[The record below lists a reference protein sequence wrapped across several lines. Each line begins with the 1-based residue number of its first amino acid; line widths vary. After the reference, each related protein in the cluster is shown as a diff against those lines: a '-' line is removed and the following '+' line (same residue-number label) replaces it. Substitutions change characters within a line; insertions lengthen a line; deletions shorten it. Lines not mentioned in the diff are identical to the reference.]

1 MSAATILLV
10 DDDEVLSQVLR
21 RVLTRDGYRV
31 VEAGSVAQALELT
44 REDKPQLGLL
54 DLSLP
59 DGDGMELAT
68 KLRAQGVDC
77 PLILVT
83 AYPLRLRDQPEL
95 SGAFT
100 RILTKPLNLQDLR
113 QAIEAALIPVAAAV
127 GAEAQTASAEAPQ
140 VAVDPPRDSDLPQ
153 SLSSGAAS
161 GRSRYVVVAALV
173 ALACVLALMVLP
185 AIGLPGPLDW
195 FNKAATPVASAA
207 EDNQAPASPV
217 KGDPDGVQ
225 LSQEVKERLAIQVAQ
240 VEPPK
245 QGRQLTL
252 SGSLNFDP
260 DLLAQVHP
268 RFSGEVIE
276 IGPYVPRGATHPSD
290 RALSFG
296 DPVSKGQL
304 LAVIWSKDLGEKKND
319 LIEGLAKVW
328 TDQTTLT
335 ALEELASEGAGS
347 GANVRLQKGVVAAD
361 YSAVDRARNALHI
374 WRLTDKEI
382 QEVEDNAKAIYN
394 ERTKALN
401 TKGEKKTP
409 PGGDWK
415 QWARTEVQANFSGTI
430 VERNV
435 EKTGALVDVTATLFK
450 IADLNKLIALT
461 YAYEEDLP
469 DLLRLPRPI
478 PWEVRAATDAPEG
491 VLTTGGVD
499 LIGPIIDPNQHTA
512 LVMGHVDNPGPA
524 HPLRAGQFI
533 TATISL
539 PAPDNVVAVPATAV
553 VETGAESV
561 VFVQPDRTKPIYSMR
576 RVAVTRRYPT
586 EIKVLSKLLGN
597 EGPRY
602 QALHPGEW
610 VVTEGA
616 MLLKATLDDVQAKEE
631 SKKPV
636 EKK

>member
-44 REDKPQLGLL
+44 REDRPQLGLL

-68 KLRAQGVDC
+68 KLRAQSVDC

-95 SGAFT
+95 SSAFT
-100 RILTKPLNLQDLR
+100 RVLTKPLNLQDLR
-113 QAIEAALIPVAAAV
+113 QAIEAALVPAAAV
-127 GAEAQTASAEAPQ
+127 ASEASAMPAELAQ
-140 VAVDPPRDSDLPQ
+140 RAVDPPRESDLPRPI
-153 SLSSGAAS
+153 AAAPPP
-161 GRSRYVVVAALV
+161 GRSRFVVAAALI
-173 ALACVLALMVLP
+173 ALACVLVVMILP
-185 AIGLPGPLDW
+185 ALGMPGPLDW
-195 FNKAATPVASAA
+195 FNKAPAPVATAA
-207 EDNQAPASPV
+207 EDNSSSAQPV
-217 KGDPDGVQ
+217 KGDPNGVE
-225 LSQEVKERLAIQVAQ
+225 LGPEVKDRLAIQVAQ
-240 VEPPK
+240 VGAPK

-260 DLLAQVHP
+260 NLLAQVHP

-276 IGPYVPRGATHPSD
+276 IGPYVPPGASHPSD
-290 RALSFG
+290 RPLSYG
-296 DPVSKGQL
+296 DPVREGQL

-319 LIEGLAKVW
+319 LIEGLAKMW
-328 TDQTTLT
+328 TDQKSLK
-335 ALEELASEGAGS
+335 ALEDLYSEGAGS
-347 GANVRLQKGVVAAD
+347 EANVRLQKGVVAAD
-361 YSAVDRARNALHI
+361 FSAVDRARNALHI

-382 QEVEDNAKAIYN
+382 QEVEDDAKAIYN
-394 ERTKALN
+394 ERTKALE

-409 PGGDWK
+409 PGGDWQK
-415 QWARTEVQANFSGTI
+415 WARTEVRANFSGVI

-450 IADLNKLIALT
+450 IADLNKLVALA

-469 DLLRLPRPI
+469 DLLRLPKPI
-478 PWEVRAATDAPEG
+478 PWQVRAATDAPEG
-491 VLTTGGVD
+491 VLTTGGVN

-512 LVMGHVDNPGPA
+512 LVMGYVDNPGPD

-539 PAPDNVVAVPATAV
+539 PPPDNVVAVPTTAV
-553 VETGAESV
+553 VETGSESV
-561 VFVQPDRTKPIYSMR
+561 VFVQPDPKKPIYSMR
-576 RVAVTRRYPT
+576 RVAVTQRNPT
-586 EIKVLSKLLGN
+586 EINVLSKV
-597 EGPRY
+597 PRKDGTGY
-602 QALHPGEW
+602 APLHPGEL

-616 MLLKATLDDVQAKEE
+616 MLLKATLDDVRAKQ
-631 SKKPV
+631 

>member
-21 RVLTRDGYRV
+21 RVLTREGYRV

-95 SGAFT
+95 SNSFA
-100 RILTKPLNLQDLR
+100 RVLTKPLNLQDLR
-113 QAIEAALIPVAAAV
+113 QAIETALVPGAAATGSEAAAMSAALAQPAA
-127 GAEAQTASAEAPQ
+127 
-140 VAVDPPRDSDLPQ
+140 DPPRDSDLPRPIT
-153 SLSSGAAS
+153 AAPAS
-161 GRSRYVVVAALV
+161 GRSRFVVAAALF
-173 ALACVLALMVLP
+173 ALACVLVVMVLP
-185 AIGLPGPLDW
+185 AIGMPGPLDW
-195 FNKAATPVASAA
+195 FNKPPPPVASAA
-207 EDNQAPASPV
+207 EDNTSSALPV
-217 KGDPDGVQ
+217 KGDPNGVE
-225 LSQEVKERLAIQVAQ
+225 LGQEVKDRLAIQVVPVAA
-240 VEPPK
+240 PK
-245 QGRQLTL
+245 LGRQLTL

-260 DLLAQVHP
+260 NLLAQVHP
-268 RFSGEVIE
+268 RFAGEVIE
-276 IGPYVPRGATHPSD
+276 IGPYIAPGATRASD
-290 RALSFG
+290 RALSYG
-296 DPVSKGQL
+296 DPVREGQL

-319 LIEGLAKVW
+319 LIEGLSKVW
-328 TDQTTLT
+328 TDQKTLT

-347 GANVRLQKGVVAAD
+347 EANVRLQKGVVAAD
-361 YSAVDRARNALHI
+361 YSAVDRARNALRI

-394 ERTKALN
+394 ERTKSLEA
-401 TKGEKKTP
+401 KGEKKTP
-409 PGGDWK
+409 AGGDWQK
-415 QWARTEVQANFSGTI
+415 WARIEVRANFSGVI

-450 IADLNKLIALT
+450 IADLNKLVALA

-469 DLLRLPRPI
+469 ALLRLPKPI
-478 PWEVRAATDAPEG
+478 PWQVRAATDSAEG

-512 LVMGHVDNPGPA
+512 LVMGHVDNPGPDY
-524 HPLRAGQFI
+524 PLRAGQFI

-539 PAPDNVVAVPATAV
+539 PAPENVVAVPASAV
-553 VETGAESV
+553 VETGAESI
-561 VFVQPDRTKPIYSMR
+561 VFVQPDRAKPIYSMR
-576 RVAVTRRYPT
+576 RVAVTKRYPN
-586 EIKVLSKLLGN
+586 EINVLSKLVGN
-597 EGPRY
+597 EGAGY
-602 QALHPGEW
+602 QELHPGEL

-616 MLLKATLDDVQAKEE
+616 MLLKATLANVQAKVDAG
-631 SKKPV
+631 KTA